1 MRIGTIWPFRHFGLK
16 VLSVVLAV
24 LLWLMVSGEETV
36 ERGLRI
42 PLELQQFP
50 SALELRS
57 EPPSNIDVRVRGG
70 SGVLS
75 RLSPVDVVAV
85 LDLHTAQAGQ
95 RLFPLTPDQ
104 IRAPFGVEV
113 VQITPATV
121 ALVFEKAAVKQV
133 PVVIPGVEG
142 KPAAGF
148 VVGRWTV
155 DPPTVEIIGPESAVK
170 RATTA
175 LTEPIS
181 VAGARDHVK
190 ATVTV
195 GMLDSSLR
203 LKTSRSAVVDVQI
216 SPAPFERVVRDAP
229 VRLLNLASNLA
240 AQSNP
245 SAVALTVSGTRDG
258 VNRAGVDGVSASVDL
273 LGLGVGQYTLA
284 VHADAAGDAGVTRVE
299 PSVVRVRVSSV
310 KN

>member
-1 MRIGTIWPFRHFGLK
+1 MRTLWPFRHFGLK
-16 VLSVVLAV
+16 VLSVVLAI
-24 LLWLMVSGEETV
+24 LLWMMVAGEETV

-50 SALELRS
+50 PALELKN
-57 EPPSNIDVRVRGG
+57 EPPSNVDVRVRGG
-70 SGVLS
+70 SGALS

-104 IRAPFGVEV
+104 VRAPFGVEV

-121 ALVFEKAAVKQV
+121 ALVFERSAFKQV
-133 PVVIPGVEG
+133 PVVIPGIEG
-142 KPAAGF
+142 KPAPGF
-148 VVGRWTV
+148 IVGKWTV
-155 DPPTVEIIGPESAVK
+155 DPATVEIVGPESAVK

-181 VAGARDHVK
+181 VAGARERVR

-216 SPAPFERVVRDAP
+216 EPAPFARVLHDVP
-229 VRLLNLASNLA
+229 LRLLNLAANLT

-245 SAVALTVSGTRDG
+245 STVSLTVSGTRDN
-258 VNRAGVDGVSASVDL
+258 VSRLGVDGVSASVDL
-273 LGLGVGQYTLA
+273 GGLGVGQYPLA
-284 VHADAAGDAGVTRVE
+284 VHADATGEPGVTRVE

-310 KN
+310 KD